1 MTKIEIIN
9 ELLKI
14 GFIAIIAII
23 IISIYYAI
31 VIKPIINEIKA
42 INAKLD
48 KLTEQNH
55 DKPE

>member
-1 MTKIEIIN
+1 MTINIEAI
-9 ELLKI
+9 LI
-14 GFIAIIAII
+14 GILAITVQML
-23 IISIYYAI
+23 IYYQFL
-31 VIKPIINEIKA
+31 IKPIIEKLDA